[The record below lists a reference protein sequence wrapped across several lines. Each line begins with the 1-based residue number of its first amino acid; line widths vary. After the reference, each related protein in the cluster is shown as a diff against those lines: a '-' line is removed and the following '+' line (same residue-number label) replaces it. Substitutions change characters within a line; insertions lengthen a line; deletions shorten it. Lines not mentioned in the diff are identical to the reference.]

1 MRPRHLAI
9 EAVWD
14 KASGKWNACSP
25 DLPEFSTGAQS
36 LFSLVDALRDVLPEL
51 VDDQFVVPEEPELD
65 IALDRHNALID
76 LARRLA

>member
-14 KASGKWNACSP
+14 KESGRWTACST
-25 DLPEFSTGAQS
+25 DLPELSEGAQS
-36 LFSLVDALRDVLPEL
+36 LNALVDRLRDVLPEL
-51 VDDQFVVPEEPELD
+51 MDDGFVVPGENELD
-65 IALDRHNALID
+65 LALARHDALID